1 MGTHPRAAGGPGDPA
16 ESPELFREYAA
27 PFRRGGEGAGLHPAG
42 CGGAGLLQSGCK
54 GLWAKPA
61 APRHALRGSEAACV
75 HGLGARTAYR
85 GGQPVPDAECTLSQT
100 AGPDT
105 DVIAFDSLIV
115 ALFEVD
121 CRQGSTSV
129 AWDSISARLAVTAFD
144 TAYARYAK
152 EVLDS
157 RSREAIRAPRASA
170 GIQGVLGLFGGAAA
184 ATRDVMLI
192 SLPD

>member
-1 MGTHPRAAGGPGDPA
+1 VPSQAIRVGVRNRGQVLIEQVGGVIFSAQLASFPVRWIRPDGAARM
-16 ESPELFREYAA
+16 EVSL
-27 PFRRGGEGAGLHPAG
+27 GAGTVFRSSQSVP
-42 CGGAGLLQSGCK
+42 GAQ
-54 GLWAKPA
+54 
-61 APRHALRGSEAACV
+61 
-75 HGLGARTAYR
+75 
-85 GGQPVPDAECTLSQT
+85 CTLLQT
-100 AGPDT
+100 AGADT
-105 DVIAFDSLIV
+105 DVIARDSLIV
-115 ALFEVD
+115 ALFEVT
-121 CRQGSTSV
+121 CRQGGTFV
-129 AWDSISARLAVTAFD
+129 ARDSISARLGVTAFD